1 MLPSYLLFAA
11 AAPGRLRRRKQDT
24 TIFRTQ
30 GTETER
36 IKEGIL
42 RFSGPEMTLMQRSS
56 SQEERREE
64 KRGQKAEKS
73 RVE

>member
-1 MLPSYLLFAA
+1 
-11 AAPGRLRRRKQDT
+11 
-24 TIFRTQ
+24 
-30 GTETER
+30 
-36 IKEGIL
+36 
-42 RFSGPEMTLMQRSS
+42 MTLMQRSS